1 MAHVKRRSNC
11 PISFALDIFGDRWT
25 LLIIRDLMF
34 KGKVHYGDFLRSEEG
49 IATNILADRL
59 QTLEHAGIVSKT
71 RDLRKRT
78 RFVYALTKKGL
89 DLLPVLIEIVV
100 WSAQYD
106 PETEADRDFVARA
119 RRDREGL
126 RKEVVSKLM
135 P

>member
-1 MAHVKRRSNC
+1 M
-11 PISFALDIFGDRWT
+11 
-25 LLIIRDLMF
+25 LIIRDLMF